1 MMGAAEMHWND
12 CYEWIQRMSPKAAKL
27 ASRMLCKDPLVPSHW
42 AFALDVALTARAKGA
57 GPFSAAD
64 LDAIGATQR
73 EERPEPTAELD
84 KHQREAWNFTAT
96 LRASAVRDPK
106 KDVPRPGPGRE
117 DTVWDPRTPTPEEAW
132 LLAFSDEL
140 RRLADDRFSAEEI
153 ARWAIDR
160 LETEAHRSPVVVARE
175 QFLAAAARRVVPAQ
189 IPVRLRYVR

>member
-1 MMGAAEMHWND
+1 MHWND
-12 CYEWIQRMSPKAAKL
+12 CYEWIQRMNPRAAKL

-57 GPFSAAD
+57 GPFTAAD
-64 LDAIGATQR
+64 LDAIAATQQ
-73 EERPEPTAELD
+73 EERPEPAVALD
-84 KHQREAWNFTAT
+84 KDQREAWAFTAS

-106 KDVPRPGPGRE
+106 KDVTRPAPSRE
-117 DTVWDPRTPTPEEAW
+117 DTVWDPRTPTPDEAW

-140 RRLADDRFSAEEI
+140 RRLADDRFGAEEI

-160 LETEAHRSPVVVARE
+160 LETDAHRSPLVVARE

>member
-1 MMGAAEMHWND
+1 MHWND
-12 CYEWIQRMSPKAAKL
+12 CYEWVQRMSPKAAKL

-57 GPFSAAD
+57 GPLTAAD
-64 LDAIGATQR
+64 LEAIAATHQ
-73 EERPEPTAELD
+73 EERPEPVALD
-84 KHQREAWNFTAT
+84 RDQRGAWTFTAS
-96 LRASAVRDPK
+96 LRASALRDPK
-106 KDVPRPGPGRE
+106 KDAPRPAPNRE
-117 DTVWDPRTPTPEEAW
+117 DTVWDPRTPTPDEAW

-160 LETEAHRSPVVVARE
+160 LETEAHRSPLVVARE
-175 QFLAAAARRVVPAQ
+175 QFLAAAARRVVPEQ

>member
-1 MMGAAEMHWND
+1 MHWND

-57 GPFSAAD
+57 GPFTAAD
-64 LDAIGATQR
+64 LDVIVATQR
-73 EERPEPTAELD
+73 EEQPEPAVALD
-84 KHQREAWNFTAT
+84 PDQREAWAFTAS

-106 KDVPRPGPGRE
+106 KDLTRPAPSRE
-117 DTVWDPRTPTPEEAW
+117 DAVWDPRTPTPEEAW

-140 RRLADDRFSAEEI
+140 RRLADGRFNAEEI

-160 LETEAHRSPVVVARE
+160 LETDAHRSPSVVARE
-175 QFLAAAARRVVPAQ
+175 QFLTAAAR
-189 IPVRLRYVR
+189 PVAPEQARARLRHAR